1 MTSSISKQASRAM
14 ALVLGFVIFAP
25 TIEYLGASM
34 SAGTLWE

>member
-1 MTSSISKQASRAM
+1 MASSISKQTSRAM

-34 SAGTLWE
+34 SAGSLWQ